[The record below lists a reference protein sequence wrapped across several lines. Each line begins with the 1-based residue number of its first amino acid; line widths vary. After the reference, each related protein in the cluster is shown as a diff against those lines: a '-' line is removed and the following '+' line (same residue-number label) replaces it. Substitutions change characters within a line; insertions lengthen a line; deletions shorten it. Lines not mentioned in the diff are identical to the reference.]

1 MDTPKIRRARIE
13 IPHVPV
19 RERRAKEHRQELVD
33 LIDRIGGEGFALD
46 VLNVHRTTLMRWI
59 AGTSRIPDTA
69 LVALRAGAD
78 GQLPYQQRGEWKDWR
93 FDRFGNLWAPNGQ
106 RYTPGM
112 LLALPYERAVA
123 RSIEQERDAL
133 KAELDRVY
141 KELAQYDHA
150 SNDRRA

>member
-1 MDTPKIRRARIE
+1 MEPTKIRKARIE

-19 RERRAKEHRQELVD
+19 RERRAKENRHELAE
-33 LIDRIGGEGFALD
+33 LIDAIGGEGFALD

-59 AGTSRIPDTA
+59 AGTSRIPETA
-69 LVALRAGAD
+69 LVALRAAGK
-78 GQLPYQQRGEWKDWR
+78 GQLPYQQRGDWKDWI

-112 LLALPYERAVA
+112 LLALPYDRAVA
-123 RSIEQERDAL
+123 REIERERDAL